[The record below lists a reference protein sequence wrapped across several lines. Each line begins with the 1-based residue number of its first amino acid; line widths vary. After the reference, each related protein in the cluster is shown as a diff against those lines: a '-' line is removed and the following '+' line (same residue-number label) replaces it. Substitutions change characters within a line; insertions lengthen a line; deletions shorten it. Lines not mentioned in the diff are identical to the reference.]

1 MIKLKKKEADKR
13 SSHQMI
19 QKPCVDQYIS
29 ERKKPSKNDS
39 LHRKA
44 SFVLCLAISQVD
56 IN

>member
-1 MIKLKKKEADKR
+1 MIKFKKKAADKR

-19 QKPCVDQYIS
+19 QKHCVDQYIFQ
-29 ERKKPSKNDS
+29 EKNRAKNDS

-56 IN
+56 IS

>member
-1 MIKLKKKEADKR
+1 MIKFKKKEADKR